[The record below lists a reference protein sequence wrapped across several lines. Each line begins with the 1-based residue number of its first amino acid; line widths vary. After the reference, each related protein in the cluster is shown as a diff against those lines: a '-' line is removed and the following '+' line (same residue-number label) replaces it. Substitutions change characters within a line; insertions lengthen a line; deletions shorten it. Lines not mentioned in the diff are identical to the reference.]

1 MCLKNMI
8 NDLESKIK
16 DTDKATCIAVFGT
29 GSEVGKS
36 VVTTAL
42 CRYFANKGIS
52 VSPFKSQ
59 NMSNNSG
66 ITSEGLEMGRA
77 QIVQAEAAGIP
88 PHVDMNPVLL
98 KPTSDVGSQVILL
111 GKVFEDN
118 TAVEYHAKKDH
129 LFSMSRAALDR
140 LRRKYDLIIMEGA
153 GSCAEVNLMQHD
165 IVNFPMAEYAGANVI
180 LVADIHKGGVFA
192 QIVGTLECLSEKQRN
207 QIKGFVINRFRGDIS
222 LFKEGIKWLEKKTD
236 KKVFGVL
243 PWFNHINIEAEDSVV
258 IENLPVF
265 FKKKCKSPAIAVI
278 RIPHIS
284 NFTDFDPLSCLN
296 GINLYF
302 VEKPQDLKPFEAVI
316 LPGSKNTRS
325 DLKWMNKLGWSKRLK
340 EFAEQGGHILGICGG
355 YQMLGHYV
363 YDPKGLEGLPGKEK
377 GLSLLPVETVLN
389 APKTTTLTRFSWQ
402 SIAGT
407 GYEIHMGHTKR
418 LKGEPM
424 FNILGQNNVVCKKE
438 DGCIACNSR
447 IMGTYLHGIFD
458 TPGITKLWL
467 NSIGLSGI
475 KVSKSHG
482 LTARDKEYDL
492 LADHFEK
499 YIDIEGIMA
508 EVGFQGIGTR
518 V

>member
-1 MCLKNMI
+1 
-8 NDLESKIK
+8 
-16 DTDKATCIAVFGT
+16 
-29 GSEVGKS
+29 
-36 VVTTAL
+36 
-42 CRYFANKGIS
+42 
-52 VSPFKSQ
+52 
-59 NMSNNSG
+59 
-66 ITSEGLEMGRA
+66 
-77 QIVQAEAAGIP
+77 
-88 PHVDMNPVLL
+88 
-98 KPTSDVGSQVILL
+98 
-111 GKVFEDN
+111 
-118 TAVEYHAKKDH
+118 
-129 LFSMSRAALDR
+129 
-140 LRRKYDLIIMEGA
+140 
-153 GSCAEVNLMQHD
+153 
-165 IVNFPMAEYAGANVI
+165 
-180 LVADIHKGGVFA
+180 
-192 QIVGTLECLSEKQRN
+192 
-207 QIKGFVINRFRGDIS
+207 
-222 LFKEGIKWLEKKTD
+222 
-236 KKVFGVL
+236 
-243 PWFNHINIEAEDSVV
+243 
-258 IENLPVF
+258 
-265 FKKKCKSPAIAVI
+265 
-278 RIPHIS
+278 
-284 NFTDFDPLSCLN
+284 
-296 GINLYF
+296 
-302 VEKPQDLKPFEAVI
+302 
-316 LPGSKNTRS
+316 
-325 DLKWMNKLGWSKRLK
+325 
-340 EFAEQGGHILGICGG
+340 
-355 YQMLGHYV
+355 MLGHYV

>member
-1 MCLKNMI
+1 MLSNLK
-8 NDLESKIK
+8 SKIK
-16 DTDKATCIAVFGT
+16 DMNKAACIAVFGT

-36 VVTTAL
+36 IVATAL
-42 CRYFANKGIS
+42 CRYFANRGIS

-111 GKVFEDN
+111 GKVLENN
-118 TAVEYHAKKDH
+118 TAVEYHAKKEH
-129 LFSMSRAALDR
+129 LFSMSQAALDR
-140 LRRKYDLIIMEGA
+140 LRRKYDLVIMEGA

-180 LVADIHKGGVFA
+180 LVADIHRGGVFG
-192 QIVGTLECLSEKQRN
+192 QIVGTLECLPKKQRN
-207 QIKGFVINRFRGDIS
+207 RIKGFIINRFRGDIS

-265 FKKKCKSPAIAVI
+265 SKKKCKSPSIAVI

-284 NFTDFDPLSCLN
+284 NFTDFDPLSSLK
-296 GINLYF
+296 GISLYF
-302 VEKPQDLKPFEAVI
+302 IEKPQDLRPFKAVI

-325 DLKWMNKLGWSKRLK
+325 DLKWMNKRGWSKRLK
-340 EFAEQGGHILGICGG
+340 EFAGQGGHILGICGG

-363 YDPKGLEGLPGKEK
+363 HDPNGLEGVPGKEK
-377 GLSLLPVETVLN
+377 GLAFLPVETVLK
-389 APKTTTLTRFSWQ
+389 APKTTTLSRFFWQ
-402 SIAGT
+402 DVAGT
-407 GYEIHMGHTKR
+407 GYEIHMGYTKR
-418 LKGEPM
+418 LKGDPM
-424 FNILGQNNVVCKKE
+424 FNIFEQNRKPCKKE
-438 DGCIACNSR
+438 DGCITRDSR
-447 IMGTYLHGIFD
+447 IMGTYIHGLFD
-458 TPGITKLWL
+458 TPGITRLWL

-482 LTARDKEYDL
+482 FVSRDKQYDL

-499 YIDIEGIMA
+499 YIDTEGIIA
-508 EVGFQGIGTR
+508 GGRFQGSGLR
-518 V
+518 RD